1 MLEKE
6 IIFQSDL
13 EEMLGKRPFDTRTTY
28 DEFVN
33 GAEEETVVEPS
44 EKVVDAKESAKA
56 PFADELTRPTV
67 FESKPAVEGEKTIE
81 ELEAEFAN
89 SDNPDDGLKIS
100 NQNSPNTD
108 SKTE

>member
-1 MLEKE
+1 M
-6 IIFQSDL
+6 
-13 EEMLGKRPFDTRTTY
+13 
-28 DEFVN
+28 
-33 GAEEETVVEPS
+33 
-44 EKVVDAKESAKA
+44 
-56 PFADELTRPTV
+56 

-100 NQNSPNTD
+100 NQNSPNAD